1 MIGVKIDRDEP
12 IELYEQVAAEIRRAS
27 ADGEATAGERLPP
40 ARAQGYRLS
49 EGSRSRRGSA
59 SAAISSKA
67 SRPTVEGPKGDL
79 TVY

>member
-12 IELYEQVAAEIRRAS
+12 IELYEQVAAEIRGAI
-27 ADGEATAGERLPP
+27 ADGDTTAVKRLPP

-67 SRPTVEGPKGDL
+67 SRPTVEGQRE
-79 TVY
+79 T